1 MTSLPLADQ
10 HGHDCDHVA
19 HSNSVAPIP
28 PRPTQITHVRR
39 SLAVLL
45 LGCVLLAACGGQS
58 NDSRERASGAVTNE
72 IRETV
77 KGLVTAALNG
87 DADGF
92 SSYVASSCA
101 NPDSSIAAAAALRR
115 LLPEGHLNVEVA
127 QVDAEVVDEN
137 HVTVTALS
145 ELKVSV
151 DDKPLPEA
159 VALAIAEPELRF
171 VREDG
176 KWRLENCEDIGG

>member
-10 HGHDCDHVA
+10 HGHTCARVA
-19 HSNSVAPIP
+19 RGSPVAYTP
-28 PRPTQITHVRR
+28 PRPTQTTHARR

-45 LGCVLLAACGGQS
+45 LCCALLAACGGQS
-58 NDSRERASGAVTNE
+58 NDPRERASDAVTNE
-72 IRETV
+72 IREAV
-77 KGLVTAALNG
+77 KGLVAAALNG

-101 NPDSSIAAAAALRR
+101 NPENSIAAAAALRR
-115 LLPEGHLNVEVA
+115 LLPEGHLNVEVS
-127 QVDAEVVDEN
+127 QVDAEVVDED

-171 VREDG
+171 VRENG
-176 KWRLENCEDIGG
+176 KWLLENCEDIGG